1 MNTSDTIPKF
11 VITRESQFYAGFAD
25 VLLAAPSVARLAAFK
40 RLVEADAA
48 AYPDAY
54 ASDDLLRALL
64 DAPKEARVDGLL
76 QTSAGVPL
84 DEERDNVPEGSIV
97 LRLEARSRAYRDALR
112 IDGIVADALAPI
124 GWRVLEKRVDGNA
137 LCYVVFNPAFS
148 PAFPQERGFS

>member
-1 MNTSDTIPKF
+1 M
-11 VITRESQFYAGFAD
+11 
-25 VLLAAPSVARLAAFK
+25 
-40 RLVEADAA
+40 
-48 AYPDAY
+48 
-54 ASDDLLRALL
+54 
-64 DAPKEARVDGLL
+64 DGLL

-84 DEERDNVPEGSIV
+84 DDELDSVPEGSII